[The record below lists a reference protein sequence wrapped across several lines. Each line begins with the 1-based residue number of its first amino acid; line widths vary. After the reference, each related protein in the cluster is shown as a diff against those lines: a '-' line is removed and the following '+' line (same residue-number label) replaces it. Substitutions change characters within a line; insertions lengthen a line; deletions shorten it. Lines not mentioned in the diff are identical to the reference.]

1 MKKVYSTPSLCIE
14 QIYQSDILTMSVDS
28 LGDTNVTFMTEWFKG
43 GGF

>member
-14 QIYQSDILTMSVDS
+14 QIYQSDILTMSLES
-28 LGDTNVTFMTEWFKG
+28 LGDTTVTFRSDWLKG